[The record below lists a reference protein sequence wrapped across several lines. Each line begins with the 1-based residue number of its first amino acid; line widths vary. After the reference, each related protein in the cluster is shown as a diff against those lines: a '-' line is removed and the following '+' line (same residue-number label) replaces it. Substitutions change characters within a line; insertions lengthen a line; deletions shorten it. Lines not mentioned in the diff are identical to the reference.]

1 MAQDFRA
8 IITGQA
14 DLKSAR
20 DAFDTFKKQVEQPI
34 KLTFDAS
41 GFNAVW
47 GNIQKQAQ
55 QAGAK
60 AGQAYIKSFNSNI
73 GAISTGDAKL
83 SVLTGKLT
91 SSGTYK
97 TSMLGELKASKE
109 LYSSIGKELDSI
121 EKKGLQLKGIQF
133 DDGGNRFIAKAIN
146 DMNTLVTIT
155 GHWEDEA
162 RDASGAIIAQAGWR
176 TAIQYSTDYTNSIRQ
191 AQSEADKLA
200 KSFNNIQTS
209 FNNGTFN
216 STFEANI
223 KKMESGFATLS
234 ANAFN
239 SENTK
244 RAIDAATEYQRI
256 MLEIQET
263 LNGTAANPLTD
274 EQVVAKYQKAMAV
287 LKQYGDVWKIVRI
300 EQKETISQEQA
311 NKNADG
317 VQAWCNRN
325 SKALKKYG
333 KELDEIQEK
342 MRNTFDANEQKALQ
356 QQAQQ
361 IYKRAGAEGQ
371 TGLSFIDQVKT
382 AFNKIGQFTW
392 IYAVTSQLKQAPQEM
407 VQEVIKI
414 DTAMTELRK
423 VSTASASEIKDYFEQ
438 ATDSAAKYG
447 QAIDEV
453 IDATA
458 SWTRLGYNLDD
469 AKTLTDVT
477 AELAQVGSG
486 LTVDTA
492 SEGLQATLRGFAMT
506 AEQAKYAAD
515 AINMVADHA
524 PIDAL
529 GIINGLERSSAV
541 MRETNNSLE
550 ETIGLITA
558 TTSVTQDATSAGTA
572 WRTNKTVLVYRNMH
586 RRTHLKPVKPKA
598 SLLQC
603 G

>member
-1 MAQDFRA
+1 MAEFEAKITGIADLSKAKQDFE
-8 IITGQA
+8 
-14 DLKSAR
+14 
-20 DAFDTFKKQVEQPI
+20 TFKKSMEQPI
-34 KLTFDAS
+34 KITVDAS

-55 QAGAK
+55 QAGGNIAK
-60 AGQAYIKSFNSNI
+60 SITQGVQNNVKKANINFDPMSSIK
-73 GAISTGDAKL
+73 TGYDPIADKLKMDAKL
-83 SVLTGKLT
+83 ADDLVRQLEKVQQEGGVLQGFR
-91 SSGTYK
+91 
-97 TSMLGELKASKE
+97 LGN
-109 LYSSIGKELDSI
+109 
-121 EKKGLQLKGIQF
+121 
-133 DDGGNRFIAKAIN
+133 GGNSFEAIIKN
-146 DMNTLVTIT
+146 GEATIKVFSHLTEEVDAFGKKT
-155 GHWEDEA
+155 GNMVWDTPRVE
-162 RDASGAIIAQAGWR
+162 SVVNYTGAIK
-176 TAIQYSTDYTNSIRQ
+176 Q

-216 STFEANI
+216 STFDANI

-244 RAIDAATEYQRI
+244 RAIEAATEYQRI
-256 MLEIQET
+256 MLEIQAT

-300 EQKETISQEQA
+300 EQGETISQEQA

-342 MRNTFDANEQKALQ
+342 MRNTLDANEQKALQ

-371 TGLSFIDQVKT
+371 TGLSFVDQVKT

-392 IYAVTSQLKQAPQEM
+392 IYAVTSQLKQVPQEM

-447 QAIDEV
+447 QAVDEV

-486 LTVDTA
+486 LTIDTA

-572 WRTNKTVLVYRNMH
+572 WRTNKTVLMYRNMH